1 MPNRRLFLAC
11 LVFSGVALAHIGAYA
26 AQRIAFTPEAFAAA
40 QKSSKPIL
48 VDITAP
54 WCPTCKAQQP
64 ILRQLMKDAR
74 RSELVIIEVDFD
86 SQKEVVRSFNAR
98 SQSTLIVFKGETEI
112 GRTVGDTNPAS
123 IAALLEAAL

>member
-11 LVFSGVALAHIGAYA
+11 LVFSGVALANIGAYA
-26 AQRIAFTPEAFAAA
+26 ALRIGFTSEAFASA
-40 QKSSKPIL
+40 QKAGKPIL

-64 ILRQLMKDAR
+64 ILRQQMKDAR
-74 RSELVIIEVDFD
+74 RSELVIFEVDFD
-86 SQKEVVRSFNAR
+86 SQKEAVRSFNAR

-112 GRTVGDTNPAS
+112 GRSVGDTNPAS
-123 IAALLEAAL
+123 IAALLDAAL

>member
-11 LVFSGVALAHIGAYA
+11 LVFSGVALANIGAYA
-26 AQRIAFTPEAFAAA
+26 AQRVSFTRAAFAAA
-40 QKSSKPIL
+40 QKAGKPIL

-64 ILRQLMKDAR
+64 ILRQLMKDAK
-74 RSELVIIEVDFD
+74 RSELVIFEVDFD
-86 SQKEVVRSFNAR
+86 SQKEAVRSFDAR
-98 SQSTLIVFKGETEI
+98 SQSTLIVFKGETEV
-112 GRTVGDTNPAS
+112 GRSVGDTNPAS